1 MKLKYNFL
9 VNEIADK
16 KVAVAIGEDSE
27 KFNGMIRL
35 NSVAADIFDMLKED
49 VTEDDIVAALK
60 EKYDAEE
67 DVISQKVHEFIESLQ
82 KSNVLE

>member
-1 MKLKYNFL
+1 MKLKYNFI

-16 KVAVAIGEDSE
+16 KVAVTVGEDTE
-27 KFNGMIRL
+27 NFNGMIRL
-35 NSVAADIFDMLKED
+35 NNTAAFIFDMLKED
-49 VTEDDIVAALK
+49 VTEDEIVAAMK

-67 DVISQKVHEFIESLQ
+67 EQLRQTVHSFIETLQ

>member
-1 MKLKYNFL
+1 MKLKYDFI

-16 KVAVAIGEDSE
+16 KMAVTVGKDSE

-35 NSVAADIFDMLKED
+35 NSTAADIFEMLKED
-49 VTEDDIVAALK
+49 VTEDEIVASMK
-60 EKYDAEE
+60 EKYDEEE
-67 DVISQKVHEFIESLQ
+67 DILRQKVREFVESLQ